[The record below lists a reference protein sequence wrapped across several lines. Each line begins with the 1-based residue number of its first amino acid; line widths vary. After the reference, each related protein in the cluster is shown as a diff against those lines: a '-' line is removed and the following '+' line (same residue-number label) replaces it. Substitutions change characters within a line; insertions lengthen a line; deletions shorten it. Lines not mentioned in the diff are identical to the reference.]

1 MKIAHYLLAAV
12 VSEFM
17 QPDDWKGWADR
28 IISRMDTPPIWVIDI
43 ALANS
48 TDKFKECMSDK
59 LRDEELAEGNL
70 ISIGDAVIGF
80 YYLRYNKGDLSFEEF
95 LKKSGEEA
103 DSGSS
108 DFDCEEIYSIL
119 NEYERILSMGSDTSH
134 LINIAKELMMSSI
147 EIANYQLNR
156 IKEWCGNDPGDIH

>member
-28 IISRMDTPPIWVIDI
+28 IISRMDSPPAWVIDI

-48 TDKFKECMSDK
+48 IDEFIEYISDK
-59 LRDEELAEGNL
+59 LRDEELAEGGL

-80 YYLRYNKGDLSFEEF
+80 YYLRYEKGDLSFEEF

-119 NEYERILSMGSDTSH
+119 NEYERLLSLGSDASH
-134 LINIAKELMMSSI
+134 LINASKELVMSSI
-147 EIANYQLNR
+147 EIAHYQWSQ
-156 IKEWCGNDPGDIH
+156 IKEW